1 MKLFDKVSL
10 ILSELSGI
18 ETICSE
24 HELKSDLGLD
34 SLSRILILVAL
45 EERMNITIEGSDLD
59 PKELRTV
66 GGFVRLAEKY
76 GVGKNA

>member
-1 MKLFDKVSL
+1 MKEIVYEIIKEASGLDEISDEMSL
-10 ILSELSGI
+10 EN
-18 ETICSE
+18 
-24 HELKSDLGLD
+24 DLGLD